1 MFFIKLK
8 TNKMTLEEAFG
19 WIGASLTVTFLI
31 SPIIPFINVIKG
43 QLDFEDIP
51 TDLIGIS
58 YINCL
63 AWNIYGNLLN
73 SQQIK
78 FCTTI
83 GFFICLFFIII
94 YIIYEIKRHIIDAI
108 LNILIL
114 YTGSR
119 AVNRILTV
127 LLPDY
132 YIVGKICICTT
143 MAFFIY
149 PLNLIYKVSKE
160 KNHKFIPLIPAIFYI
175 LSGICWF
182 LYGLV
187 KKDFHVIIPSFV
199 GIIIGIG
206 QIIIKYYYKKNYS
219 MIKRN
224 IKTSTF
230 NFESTGNN
238 YIKKAEDI
246 TVEVDEEEGDKIK
259 VKPVKIVNKSDHKRS
274 LEHY

>member
-1 MFFIKLK
+1 MS
-8 TNKMTLEEAFG
+8 LEDAFG
-19 WIGASLTVTFLI
+19 WIGACLTVAFLI
-31 SPIIPFINVIKG
+31 SPIIPFINVLKG
-43 QLDFEDIP
+43 QIDYEDTP

-58 YINCL
+58 YLNCL
-63 AWNIYGNLLN
+63 AWNIYGNLLD

-78 FCTTI
+78 FCTSI

-94 YIIYEIKRHIIDAI
+94 YISYEIKRHIIDAI

-119 AVNRILTV
+119 AINRILTV
-127 LLPDY
+127 FFPDY

-149 PLNLIYKVSKE
+149 PLNLIYKVLKE
-160 KNHKFIPLIPAIFYI
+160 KNHKFIPFIPAIFYI

-182 LYGLV
+182 SYGLM
-187 KKDFHVIIPSFV
+187 KKDFHVIISSFV
-199 GIIIGIG
+199 GVIIGIG
-206 QIIIKYYYKKNYS
+206 QVIIKYYYKRNYS

-224 IKTSTF
+224 IETSNI

-238 YIKKAEDI
+238 NTKKAEDV

-259 VKPVKIVNKSDHKRS
+259 VKPVKIVNKSYNKT
-274 LEHY
+274 EV